1 MATQFP
7 YKIPAATRYRGNLL
21 VPIVIIWALVIAAI
35 ASFIW
40 IDNDLG
46 SAMHGFYLLPWS
58 FLAGICVLSPS
69 VYLLYTGKFDLFHP
83 LVYAAWSYIFPAFV
97 IGGVLISFG
106 WVNPVMLSFIDD
118 PEYNLPLTLIY
129 ISIGFLGLTT
139 GFFLPIGK
147 FLSNIVEPRLPLWR
161 WKPEQIW
168 IPGIMLLF
176 MGVAFNALGFI
187 QGLVGYQ
194 RNIEVNI
201 FDGLLFFLL
210 SVLAEGTVLLWLAV
224 FSTKQRGAMFYTVIV
239 ILLIFLPLRMAVLG
253 SRSSLVLG
261 LLPIA
266 FAFLQSGR
274 KLRPRVAAVFAIV
287 GLLAVVIGATYG
299 TTFRNIKGSESRM
312 SAGDY
317 FGQVVATVEYL
328 STEDPAIIVEQ
339 STEALAARVENLSSV
354 GVVVANYEELAPYE
368 ASYGIENNILND
380 LYTSFI
386 PRFVWKEKPP
396 TSDARAYSDLY
407 FNFGEN
413 SFAISPFGDLLRNF
427 GPFGVPIGMMILG
440 IYLRFI
446 YAMFIDTPNPAMWK
460 KVAYFSL
467 MTIVSYEAF
476 YGTIFPSVVRLIFV
490 LAVSLSMVNLFA
502 RRTGARATAGS
513 I

>member
-1 MATQFP
+1 
-7 YKIPAATRYRGNLL
+7 
-21 VPIVIIWALVIAAI
+21 
-35 ASFIW
+35 
-40 IDNDLG
+40 
-46 SAMHGFYLLPWS
+46 
-58 FLAGICVLSPS
+58 
-69 VYLLYTGKFDLFHP
+69 
-83 LVYAAWSYIFPAFV
+83 
-97 IGGVLISFG
+97 
-106 WVNPVMLSFIDD
+106 
-118 PEYNLPLTLIY
+118 
-129 ISIGFLGLTT
+129 
-139 GFFLPIGK
+139 
-147 FLSNIVEPRLPLWR
+147 
-161 WKPEQIW
+161 
-168 IPGIMLLF
+168 
-176 MGVAFNALGFI
+176 
-187 QGLVGYQ
+187 
-194 RNIEVNI
+194 
-201 FDGLLFFLL
+201 
-210 SVLAEGTVLLWLAV
+210 
-224 FSTKQRGAMFYTVIV
+224 
-239 ILLIFLPLRMAVLG
+239 
-253 SRSSLVLG
+253 
-261 LLPIA
+261 
-266 FAFLQSGR
+266 
-274 KLRPRVAAVFAIV
+274 
-287 GLLAVVIGATYG
+287 
-299 TTFRNIKGSESRM
+299 M

-513 I
+513 V

>member
-1 MATQFP
+1 MAIQFP
-7 YKIPAATRYRGNLL
+7 YKIPAGGRDRGNLI

-40 IDNDLG
+40 IDNELG

-58 FLAGICVLSPS
+58 FLAGVCVLSPS

-97 IGGVLISFG
+97 IGGVLIAFG
-106 WVNPVMLSFIDD
+106 WVNPYLLSFIDD

-129 ISIGFLGLTT
+129 ISVGFLALST

-147 FLSNIVEPRLPLWR
+147 FLSDLIEPRLPLWR
-161 WKPEQIW
+161 WKPEQVW
-168 IPGIMLLF
+168 VPGIMLLL

-210 SVLAEGTVLLWLAV
+210 SILAEGTVLLWLAV
-224 FSTKQRGAMFYTVIV
+224 FSTKQRGAMFYSVIV

-266 FAFLQSGR
+266 FAFLSSGR
-274 KLRPRVAAVFAIV
+274 KLRPRVALVFAVI
-287 GLLAVVIGATYG
+287 GLLAVVVGATYG

-328 STEDPAIIVEQ
+328 SSEDPAIIVEQ

-354 GVVVANYEELAPYE
+354 GVVVANYKELAPYE

-427 GPFGVPIGMMILG
+427 GPIGVPIGMMILG
-440 IYLRFI
+440 IYLRLI
-446 YAMFIDTPNPAMWK
+446 YATFIDTPNPAMWK

-476 YGTIFPSVVRLIFV
+476 YGTIFPSVVRLVFV
-490 LAVSLSMVNLFA
+490 LALSLSVVNLFA
-502 RRTGARATAGS
+502 RRTVTRAAAR
-513 I
+513 